1 MEERDAPGNEL
12 TASAATDSSKDS
24 MSDFRVL
31 ACVSLRAPRGSSVA
45 LRPPLIDY
53 YLYSIKS
60 YLEQDPKSV
69 RGPTTEGVDA
79 LALEGEDTG

>member
-1 MEERDAPGNEL
+1 M
-12 TASAATDSSKDS
+12 
-24 MSDFRVL
+24 
-31 ACVSLRAPRGSSVA
+31 A